1 MKFNQTP
8 IVRRLPVQWRTRRDP
23 ATCPLESGGD
33 SLYLSIRMN
42 GSTPSIFDRLTA
54 LSDPTRGRLLSL
66 LDRHELTVT
75 EMCSVTQLPQ
85 STVSRHLKVL
95 GDGGWVT
102 SRADGTSRRYRG
114 VSDRLDATGRRLW
127 TLVREQVSTAPSAQN
142 DTQRLRSVLAERR
155 SASQEF
161 FSTSAGQW
169 DRLRGDLFG
178 SRADVVGL
186 LGLLDEKWTVADL
199 GCGTGQVSEML
210 APFVASVVAVD
221 ESPAMLTAARR
232 RLKGFANV
240 SVREGDLG
248 ALPVDD
254 ESMDAALLFLVLH
267 YTADPAEVFT
277 EIRRI
282 LKPDG
287 RLLIVDMMP
296 HERAEFRNI
305 MGHVW
310 QGFAAAELS
319 RWIEQAGLHELRYH
333 PLPADPI
340 AKGPTLFAASAR
352 RALNP
357 AAISTPIATTNSTPN
372 STMNADSRSVEQ
384 TARKAAVTGASRIA
398 KPKAGARA
406 GHS

>member
-1 MKFNQTP
+1 
-8 IVRRLPVQWRTRRDP
+8 
-23 ATCPLESGGD
+23 
-33 SLYLSIRMN
+33 MN
-42 GSTPSIFDRLTA
+42 GSSPSIFDRLTA

-114 VSDRLDATGRRLW
+114 MSDRLDAAGRRLW

-142 DTQRLRSVLAERR
+142 DLQRLRSVLAERR

-161 FSTSAGQW
+161 FSSSAGQW

-186 LGLLDEKWTVADL
+186 LGLLDEKWAVADL

-277 EIRRI
+277 EIRRV

-310 QGFAAAELS
+310 QGFAAAELT
-319 RWIEQAGLHELRYH
+319 RWIEQAGLYDLRYH
-333 PLPADPI
+333 PLPSDPV

-352 RALNP
+352 RPVHHATP
-357 AAISTPIATTNSTPN
+357 AAPATPATP
-372 STMNADSRSVEQ
+372 A
-384 TARKAAVTGASRIA
+384 TAAASQPARQPSRKASGTVASQSEKTR
-398 KPKAGARA
+398 AGARA
-406 GHS
+406 GNPSSNRG

>member
-1 MKFNQTP
+1 
-8 IVRRLPVQWRTRRDP
+8 
-23 ATCPLESGGD
+23 
-33 SLYLSIRMN
+33 MN
-42 GSTPSIFDRLTA
+42 GSTPPIFDRLTA

-102 SRADGTSRRYRG
+102 FRADGTSRRYRG

-232 RLKGFANV
+232 RLKGFTNV

-333 PLPADPI
+333 PLPADPV

-352 RALNP
+352 RAMNP
-357 AAISTPIATTNSTPN
+357 AVVSTPISTPNSTPN
-372 STMNADSRSVEQ
+372 STMNAASRSVEE
-384 TARKAAVTGASRIA
+384 TARKTAGTGASRIA